1 VVPRCSDFSGFA
13 FYIRRFAKQRVQL
26 EFEESAVEEALRE
39 WCQESGI
46 QLQET

>member
-1 VVPRCSDFSGFA
+1 M
-13 FYIRRFAKQRVQL
+13 L
-26 EFEESAVEEALRE
+26 ESYGMLDKWYAFEESAVEEALRE